1 VVLADRNDQLVV
13 RNNPDPRQDLMHMEY
28 DPRWCSDGFGGEL
41 LYSHGRFNLGRVKT
55 TFHLS
60 DVVFRDGVA
69 PGDLDGELDWE
80 LKSHMGA
87 LLHSPDTPREVFG
100 HVKAFLKRKCRET
113 DFTDF
118 WQAGGLNFT
127 GVDVLEGWRSLVIFL
142 ALPHRWLR
150 ERAWSQARMISTVSR
165 SIKLR

>member
-1 VVLADRNDQLVV
+1 MSLQ
-13 RNNPDPRQDLMHMEY
+13 
-28 DPRWCSDGFGGEL
+28 
-41 LYSHGRFNLGRVKT
+41 

-87 LLHSPDTPREVFG
+87 LLHSPGWRHSFRGISAFLTHLFADTPREVFG

-113 DFTDF
+113 DFTVHPCLSFVQPSALSFVIFCGAQDF